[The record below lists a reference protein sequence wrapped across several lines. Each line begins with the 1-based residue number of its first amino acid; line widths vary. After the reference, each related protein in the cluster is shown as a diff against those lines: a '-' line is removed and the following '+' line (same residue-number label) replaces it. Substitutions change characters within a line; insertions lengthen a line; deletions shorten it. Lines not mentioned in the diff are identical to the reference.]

1 MSVEYPHHTRDLD
14 VDEDNDEDASVSSSP
29 PHEQVEQHVYDAL
42 YDAYTVQK
50 QKYAELE
57 QKHASLQRE
66 KAFLVSLLL
75 QSDKADR
82 LDSCRV
88 SIRARS
94 GAQRRLYTMLSVH
107 SPFAPEDIARAIC
120 CLKDYLNLFISKVE
134 FGPAQGMKLSRAHEK
149 VGADIGNGERLS
161 GQRLK
166 TFEAFKYFKVKYG
179 WTPSRWKGLML
190 TIMDEIVPDL
200 FARFNKQKVP
210 YIKLGTLSEDTR
222 EQKLRRLFANK

>member
-1 MSVEYPHHTRDLD
+1 MPTRCRSKNTRSWNKNTRLC
-14 VDEDNDEDASVSSSP
+14 SGRKP
-29 PHEQVEQHVYDAL
+29 FL
-42 YDAYTVQK
+42 
-50 QKYAELE
+50 
-57 QKHASLQRE
+57 SL
-66 KAFLVSLLL
+66 SC
-75 QSDKADR
+75 
-82 LDSCRV
+82 CRV
-88 SIRARS
+88 IKPTDWTAVESPFALEAGPKGDS
-94 GAQRRLYTMLSVH
+94 TACLVCT
-107 SPFAPEDIARAIC
+107 PFAPEDIARAIC
-120 CLKDYLNLFISKVE
+120 CLKDYLDLFISKVE